1 MKTASPAP
9 WTDAQRAHLA
19 LRLTLGLNL
28 AAHGVV
34 RIGHAGAFADALVRD
49 FQATIL
55 PAWTVRPFGLVLPF
69 VELLLGLAVILGL
82 RLRAALA
89 AGALLI
95 AALMVGLCLKE
106 AWEIV
111 GVQLVYAL
119 LYFILASRAA
129 DARLVIGDLLQEKQG
144 SAALA
149 RAS

>member
-1 MKTASPAP
+1 MKPANPAP

-34 RIGHAGAFADALVRD
+34 RIGHPGAFADALVRD

-55 PAWTVRPFGLVLPF
+55 PALVVRPFGVVLPF
-69 VELLLGLAVILGL
+69 VELLLGLAILLGL
-82 RLRAALA
+82 RLRATLT

-95 AALMVGLCLKE
+95 AALMVGMCLKE

-129 DARLVIGDLLQEKQG
+129 DARLVVDELLAEKRG